1 VSGAEL
7 DKEVRRELLGL
18 AAHTAKDVSRHLVM
32 AGRLIDD
39 DPEQAWAHACA
50 ARDLAGRVSVVREAA
65 GLTAYRSGRYAEA
78 LAELRTA
85 RRVSGSNVHLPIMAD
100 CERGLGRPE
109 RALAVATSAEANL
122 LDEGGRI
129 EMRIVAAG
137 ARLDL
142 GQPEAAVLTLQIA
155 ELTRR
160 PAMPWQARL
169 RAAYSDAL
177 AAAGRHEEAQQ
188 WLQRAAEVDETG
200 ETGAADRL
208 DPDSLELSSGWTD
221 LLDDED
227 DEDDEVGLAADAGSG
242 AEVELDL
249 GALRGAAATF
259 LAPESIDLGSED
271 EQAEAGQAEAGQDE
285 AGQDEDGDDN
295 EEVDGGDEV
304 EHAP

>member
-1 VSGAEL
+1 MSGAEL

-50 ARDLAGRVSVVREAA
+50 ARDLAGRLSVVREAA

-109 RALAVATSAEANL
+109 RALAVATSAEADL
-122 LDEGGRI
+122 LDEAGRI

-160 PAMPWQARL
+160 PVMPWQARL

-208 DPDSLELSSGWTD
+208 GPEDLDLSSEWTD
-221 LLDDED
+221 LLDDEE
-227 DEDDEVGLAADAGSG
+227 EDDLGPGADAA
-242 AEVELDL
+242 AEAEIELDL
-249 GALRGAAATF
+249 GALRGVAPTF
-259 LAPESIDLGSED
+259 LAAESDPGQSD
-271 EQAEAGQAEAGQDE
+271 REQD
-285 AGQDEDGDDN
+285 
-295 EEVDGGDEV
+295 GDEV
-304 EHAP
+304 AGDEVAGDEVAGDEVAGDDEVEQTP

>member
-1 VSGAEL
+1 MLPDDVTGAEL

-39 DPEQAWAHACA
+39 DPEQAWAHASA
-50 ARDLAGRVSVVREAA
+50 ARDLAGRISVVREAA

-85 RRVSGSNVHLPIMAD
+85 RRVSGSNIHLPIMAD

-109 RALAVATSAEANL
+109 RALAVATSPEADV
-122 LDEGGRI
+122 LDEAGRI

-142 GQPEAAVLTLQIA
+142 GQPEAAVLTLQIG
-155 ELTRR
+155 ELNRR
-160 PAMPWQARL
+160 PASPWQARL

-188 WLQRAAEVDETG
+188 WLQLAADVDESG
-200 ETGAADRL
+200 ETGAAERL
-208 DPDSLELSSGWTD
+208 DLDLAEVSNEWTD
-221 LLDDED
+221 LLDD
-227 DEDDEVGLAADAGSG
+227 DEDEPTGAEVDALGEMDEP
-242 AEVELDL
+242 EVELDL
-249 GALRGAAATF
+249 GALRGVAPTF
-259 LAPESIDLGSED
+259 LAPQTLVLDHDDVEPDAPARDGAVEG
-271 EQAEAGQAEAGQDE
+271 EAEEPEPGR
-285 AGQDEDGDDN
+285 
-295 EEVDGGDEV
+295 
-304 EHAP
+304 